1 MTYRHLLSRRTALL
15 RRATFLSMLALPAC
29 SDSFSPLD
37 KPAEFS
43 ATAVKLRARADHPV
57 IAVAHSTA
65 LRANTVDGDGSRPAL
80 DAEWKSLDGGELRD
94 SVIGTETVAAF
105 SASAPGTYRLV
116 SSSVSLS
123 AADTTTV
130 IVPSLSQTSA
140 ITGLV
145 MTPEHPTLRV
155 NDTLRFVVHGVT
167 ATGEQVPA
175 PVSLLPDRGYVVGM
189 RYHSRME
196 GTFLVR
202 AMLNGGKVMDSATVT
217 VSLNAAPQPDPD
229 NGPPAPA
236 TPSAPG
242 QIARVVISPAQVTL
256 RVNDT
261 LRYWIRGI
269 TSAGDTV
276 DAPNVS
282 LVPDRGYIIGRNKY
296 VSRLTGTFVV
306 RAVLKGSTL
315 ADTSVVTV
323 TTDAPLYP
331 VTEPT
336 PAPIPEPTP
345 TPTPTPEPTPTP
357 TPEPTPT
364 PTPEPTPT
372 PTPEPTPEPTP
383 IPEPTPTPTP
393 APDPSTSGLAEL
405 PRSFVDTRYPAQT
418 GRTISVGA
426 GANLQTAINNA
437 ARGDVIELAPGAVFN
452 GNFVLPAKAGTG
464 WITIRTATSLPP
476 EGVRVTPSSAG
487 NFAKIETPN
496 SMPALRT
503 ATSSAASY
511 YRIVGVEFRSAASM
525 TYAIVDLG
533 DYTGTAT
540 DPGQLSSDII
550 LDRVWIHGNSSQTIQ
565 RCLAL
570 NNRRSGIIDSRL
582 SDCHIAG
589 GEAQG
594 IAGWYG
600 PGPFKIVNNYIEG
613 SAENIM
619 FGGADP
625 KFTGM
630 TPADIEIRRNH
641 LMKPLSW
648 RGVWSVK
655 NLLELKN
662 ARRVL
667 IEANILENNW
677 ADGQTGF
684 AVVLKS
690 QNQSGRC
697 TWCVTENVTF
707 RYNRVINSPGGM
719 NILAAQ
725 AENGGGAQA
734 ANRISIVHN
743 TFENV
748 GRLSQAGDR
757 RIFQVLGAL
766 RDVRIEHNSAFGE
779 DVAVMFDG
787 QPTVRLV
794 LRNNLLTRGQYGIFG
809 SGRAEGSTALSYYAP
824 DGIVAGNAI
833 VAAPSA
839 SYPTGNYYPTSTS
852 LLGSLTDGIM
862 LSSGSTYWTKAT
874 DGTMVGADPSRLQQA
889 LSGVR

>member
-1 MTYRHLLSRRTALL
+1 
-15 RRATFLSMLALPAC
+15 MLALPAC
-29 SDSFSPLD
+29 SDSFSPPD
-37 KPAEFS
+37 KPADFS
-43 ATAVKLRARADHPV
+43 ATTVKLRARADHPV

-65 LRANTVDGDGSRPAL
+65 LRANTVDADGSRPAL

-105 SASAPGTYRLV
+105 SAAEPGTYRLV
-116 SSSVSLS
+116 SSSQSLS
-123 AADTTTV
+123 SSDTTIV
-130 IVPSLSQTSA
+130 IVPSVAQTSA
-140 ITGLV
+140 ITDLV
-145 MTPEHPTLRV
+145 MTPQQTLLRV

-196 GTFLVR
+196 GSFTIR

-217 VSLNAAPQPDPD
+217 VSANAALQHDPD
-229 NGPPAPA
+229 NGPPTTPATPA

-269 TSAGDTV
+269 THGGDTV

-282 LVPDRGYIIGRNKY
+282 LVPDRGYIIGRSKY
-296 VSRLTGTFVV
+296 VSRLTGTYVV

-315 ADTSVVTV
+315 ADTSVVRV
-323 TTDAPLYP
+323 TTDAPLFP
-331 VTEPT
+331 VGEPQPEPLPT
-336 PAPIPEPTP
+336 PAPAPTPAPTPTPEPAPEPAPTPTP
-345 TPTPTPEPTPTP
+345 TPTPTPEPTPVP

-364 PTPEPTPT
+364 PAPEPEPVPVPT
-372 PTPEPTPEPTP
+372 PS
-383 IPEPTPTPTP
+383 
-393 APDPSTSGLAEL
+393 PDPSTSGLAEL

-418 GRTISVGA
+418 GRTISVGT
-426 GANLQTAINNA
+426 GANLQTAINSA
-437 ARGDVIELAPGAVFN
+437 ARGDVIELAAGAVFT

-487 NFAKIETPN
+487 NFAKLVTPN

-503 ATSSAASY
+503 VTSASASY
-511 YRIVGVEFRSAASM
+511 YRIVGVEFRSAAPM

-533 DYTGTAT
+533 DYTETAT

-550 LDRVWIHGNSSQTIQ
+550 LDRVWIHGTSSQTIQ

-630 TPADIEIRRNH
+630 VPADIEIRRNH

-697 TWCVTENVTF
+697 TWCVTENITF

-734 ANRISIVHN
+734 ANRISIMHN

-766 RDVRIEHNSAFGE
+766 RDVRIEHNSALGE

-794 LRNNLLTRGQYGIFG
+794 LRNNLLARGQYGIFG

-824 DGIVAGNAI
+824 DGIVAGNI
-833 VAAPSA
+833 VVAAPTA
-839 SYPTGNYYPTSTS
+839 MYPSGNYYPTGTS
-852 LLGSLTDGIM
+852 LLGSLTDGVM
-862 LSSGSTYWTKAT
+862 LNSGSTYWTGAT
-874 DGTMVGADPSRLQQA
+874 DGTMVGADPNRLQQA
-889 LSGVR
+889 LAGVR

>member
-65 LRANTVDGDGSRPAL
+65 LRANAVDADGARPAL

-105 SASAPGTYRLV
+105 SATEPGTYRLV
-116 SSSVSLS
+116 SSSHSLS
-123 AADTTTV
+123 SSDTTIV
-130 IVPSLSQTSA
+130 IVPSAAQTSA
-140 ITGLV
+140 ITSLV
-145 MTPEHPTLRV
+145 MTPERTTLRT

-167 ATGEQVPA
+167 AAGQQVPA

-189 RYHSRME
+189 RYHSRMD
-196 GTFLVR
+196 GTFTVR
-202 AMLNGGKVMDSATVT
+202 ALLNGGAVMDSATVT
-217 VSLNAAPQPDPD
+217 VSANAALQHDPD
-229 NGPPAPA
+229 NAPTPAPA

-269 TSAGDTV
+269 TQGGDTV

-323 TTDAPLYP
+323 TTDAPAFP
-331 VTEPT
+331 VGEPVPE
-336 PAPIPEPTP
+336 PAPVPAPAPEPTP
-345 TPTPTPEPTPTP
+345 TPTPTPEPA
-357 TPEPTPT
+357 
-364 PTPEPTPT
+364 
-372 PTPEPTPEPTP
+372 PTPEPTPEPAPTP
-383 IPEPTPTPTP
+383 VPEPTPEPEPTP
-393 APDPSTSGLAEL
+393 VPTPSPDPSTSGLAEL

-452 GNFVLPAKAGTG
+452 GNFILPAKAGTG

-476 EGVRVTPSSAG
+476 EGVRVTPASAG
-487 NFAKIETPN
+487 NFAKVVTGN

-503 ATSSAASY
+503 ATSAAASY
-511 YRIVGVEFRSAASM
+511 YRIVGVEFRSSAPM

-533 DYTGTAT
+533 DYTDTAT
-540 DPGQLSSDII
+540 DPSQLSSDII
-550 LDRVWIHGNSSQTIQ
+550 LDRVWIHGSSTQTIQ

-625 KFTGM
+625 KFSGL

-734 ANRISIVHN
+734 ANRISIAHN

-766 RDVRIEHNSAFGE
+766 RDVRIEHNSALGE

-787 QPTVRLV
+787 QPTVRFV
-794 LRNNLLTRGQYGIFG
+794 LRNNLLARGQYGIFG

-824 DGIVAGNAI
+824 DGIVAGNVI
-833 VAAPSA
+833 VAAPA
-839 SYPTGNYYPTSTS
+839 SMYPVNNFYPSSTS
-852 LLGSLTDGIM
+852 LLGSLSDGVM
-862 LSSGSTYWTKAT
+862 LSSGSTYWTMAT
-874 DGTMVGADPSRLQQA
+874 DGTMIGADANRLQEA
-889 LSGVR
+889 LAGVR